1 MQTEKQNFELR
12 VGPECIK
19 ETYPEP
25 SQTSKMKA
33 VNAPS

>member
-1 MQTEKQNFELR
+1 MQTEKNFEVR
-12 VGPECIK
+12 VGPECIT

-33 VNAPS
+33 VNASS